1 MLNLFNFL
9 KKEKVWDFQG
19 GIHPPEM
26 KTQSNGTPLSELP
39 LPHRFIIPLKQH
51 IGHEGEICVA
61 PGDKVLRGQ
70 PLTFGTGRMLPV
82 HAPTSGVIEDIGQHM
97 TAHPSGLSELCIFL
111 TPDGD
116 DRWMPLD
123 PLPDYRQHP
132 RADIVQRIHDAGI
145 AGLGGA
151 GFPTATKLKGGLR
164 GVKTLIIN
172 AAECEPYIT
181 ADDRLM
187 QDYAAE
193 VLEGSRILA
202 WVLQAEQVLIGIE
215 DNKPEAIA
223 ALKQAL
229 GSERDLQIRVI
240 PTKYPSGG
248 AKQLTRILTGKE
260 VPHGGRSSDIGV
272 LMQNVGT
279 AWAVK
284 RAIINGEPITER
296 VVTLTGEAIA
306 QPRNVWSRLGTP
318 ISHLLH
324 QVGFTPAPR
333 QMVIMGGPLMGFT
346 LPSLDVPVVK
356 ITNCI
361 LAPSASEMGNNDEE
375 QSCIRC
381 SACAD
386 ACPAKLLPQ
395 QLYWYSQGGD
405 HDKARA
411 HHIDDCI
418 ECGACAYVCPS
429 NIPLVQYYRQEKAEL
444 RAIDLEAKRTL
455 EAKARFEARQARLER
470 EKLAR
475 EARHEE
481 AKQRVARTDTSE
493 LAAAKARV
501 KARQA
506 AEPDEATLEAQREAR
521 HAQARLRQA
530 EAQAE
535 TQPVTRQTV
544 DPRKAAVEAAI
555 ARAKAKKTVPVD
567 AADNQAEASVDPR
580 KAAVEAAIARA
591 KAKKAA
597 QAENAVAPQAASDSA
612 ADAAP
617 DAAAETD
624 PRKAAVQAAIARA
637 KAKKAAQAENAEA
650 PQAATDSAAEAA
662 PAAAETDPR
671 KAAVQAAIARAKAKK
686 AAQAENAEA
695 PQAATDSAAE
705 AAPDAA
711 AETDPRKAAVQAAIA
726 RAKAK
731 KAAQAESAEAPQAA
745 TDSAA
750 EAVPDAAAET
760 DPRKAAVQAAIAR
773 AKAKKAAQAESAEA
787 PQAAGDPVAEAAPD
801 AAAET
806 DPRKAA
812 IQAAIA
818 RAKAKKAAQAE
829 NAEAPQAATDSAAEA
844 APDAAAETD
853 PRKAAVQAAI
863 ARAKAKKAA
872 QAESEADAASRDAA
886 VLATAAHFAVDKA
899 EQAQEQANNANAE
912 PEQAPELNQPDDAR
926 KAAIAAAIARA
937 KARKAQSSTTLED

>member
-9 KKEKVWDFQG
+9 KKEKVWDFEG

-61 PGDKVLRGQ
+61 PGDRVLRGQ

-82 HAPTSGVIEDIGQHM
+82 HAPTSGVIEAIGQHM
-97 TAHPSGLSELCIFL
+97 TAHPSGLSELCVFL
-111 TPDGD
+111 TPDGE
-116 DRWMPLD
+116 DRWIPRD

-132 RADIVQRIHDAGI
+132 RADIVQRIHDAGV

-164 GVKTLIIN
+164 GVSTLIIN

-202 WVLQAEQVLIGIE
+202 WVLQAERVLIGIE

-229 GSERDLQIRVI
+229 GSDRDLQIRVI

-260 VPHGGRSSDIGV
+260 VPHGGRSTDIGV

-284 RAIINGEPITER
+284 RAIVNGEPITER

-324 QVGFTPAPR
+324 HVGFTPSSR

-361 LAPSASEMGNNDEE
+361 LAPSATEMGNNDDE

-481 AKQRVARTDTSE
+481 AKQRVARSDNGE

-506 AEPDEATLEAQREAR
+506 TEPDEATLEAQREAR

-535 TQPVTRQTV
+535 TQPVTRQSV

-555 ARAKAKKTVPVD
+555 ARAKAKKTTEKP
-567 AADNQAEASVDPR
+567 AEAAPAPAAAPAAAADPR

-597 QAENAVAPQAASDSA
+597 QAQ
-612 ADAAP
+612 
-617 DAAAETD
+617 
-624 PRKAAVQAAIARA
+624 
-637 KAKKAAQAENAEA
+637 
-650 PQAATDSAAEAA
+650 
-662 PAAAETDPR
+662 
-671 KAAVQAAIARAKAKK
+671 
-686 AAQAENAEA
+686 
-695 PQAATDSAAE
+695 
-705 AAPDAA
+705 
-711 AETDPRKAAVQAAIA
+711 
-726 RAKAK
+726 
-731 KAAQAESAEAPQAA
+731 
-745 TDSAA
+745 
-750 EAVPDAAAET
+750 
-760 DPRKAAVQAAIAR
+760 
-773 AKAKKAAQAESAEA
+773 
-787 PQAAGDPVAEAAPD
+787 G
-801 AAAET
+801 
-806 DPRKAA
+806 
-812 IQAAIA
+812 
-818 RAKAKKAAQAE
+818 
-829 NAEAPQAATDSAAEA
+829 
-844 APDAAAETD
+844 
-853 PRKAAVQAAI
+853 
-863 ARAKAKKAA
+863 
-872 QAESEADAASRDAA
+872 
-886 VLATAAHFAVDKA
+886 
-899 EQAQEQANNANAE
+899 
-912 PEQAPELNQPDDAR
+912 
-926 KAAIAAAIARA
+926 
-937 KARKAQSSTTLED
+937 

>member
-1 MLNLFNFL
+1 MLNLLNFF
-9 KKEKVWDFQG
+9 KKDKVWDFQG

-51 IGHEGEICVA
+51 IGHEGEICVS

-70 PLTFGTGRMLPV
+70 PLTFGQGRMLPV
-82 HAPTSGVIEDIGQHM
+82 HAPTSGVIDDIGQHM
-97 TAHPSGLSELCIFL
+97 TAHPSGLSELCIFM
-111 TPDGD
+111 TPDGE

-123 PLPDYRQHP
+123 PLPNYRQHE
-132 RADIVQRIHDAGI
+132 RADIVQRIHDAGV

-164 GVKTLIIN
+164 GIKTLIIN

-187 QDYAAE
+187 QDCAAE

-202 WVLQAEQVLIGIE
+202 WTLQAERVLIGIE

-223 ALKQAL
+223 ALKHAL
-229 GSERDLQIRVI
+229 GSERDLEIRVI

-248 AKQLTRILTGKE
+248 AKQLTQILTGKE
-260 VPHGGRSSDIGV
+260 VPHGGRSTDIGV

-324 QVGFTPAPR
+324 QVGFRPAPQ

-361 LAPSASEMGNNDEE
+361 LAPSSQEMGNNDEE

-475 EARHEE
+475 EARHVD
-481 AKQRVARTDTSE
+481 AKQRAARSDNAE
-493 LAAAKARV
+493 FAAAKARV
-501 KARQA
+501 KAKQD
-506 AEPDEATLEAQREAR
+506 AEVDDATLEAQREAR

-530 EAQAE
+530 ETQAE
-535 TQPVTRQTV
+535 TQALSRQVT

-555 ARAKAKKTVPVD
+555 ARAKAKKASAPAETVEKDVEP
-567 AADNQAEASVDPR
+567 AADPR

-597 QAENAVAPQAASDSA
+597 A
-612 ADAAP
+612 ADAP
-617 DAAAETD
+617 VETAAEPVADAPED
-624 PRKAAVQAAIARA
+624 PRKAAVAAAIARA
-637 KAKKAAQAENAEA
+637 KAKKAA
-650 PQAATDSAAEAA
+650 AASTAADTAAAEARQEA
-662 PAAAETDPR
+662 RDTAEM
-671 KAAVQAAIARAKAKK
+671 AHIARTRV
-686 AAQAENAEA
+686 E
-695 PQAATDSAAE
+695 D
-705 AAPDAA
+705 
-711 AETDPRKAAVQAAIA
+711 
-726 RAKAK
+726 
-731 KAAQAESAEAPQAA
+731 
-745 TDSAA
+745 
-750 EAVPDAAAET
+750 
-760 DPRKAAVQAAIAR
+760 
-773 AKAKKAAQAESAEA
+773 
-787 PQAAGDPVAEAAPD
+787 
-801 AAAET
+801 
-806 DPRKAA
+806 
-812 IQAAIA
+812 
-818 RAKAKKAAQAE
+818 
-829 NAEAPQAATDSAAEA
+829 
-844 APDAAAETD
+844 
-853 PRKAAVQAAI
+853 
-863 ARAKAKKAA
+863 
-872 QAESEADAASRDAA
+872 
-886 VLATAAHFAVDKA
+886 A
-899 EQAQEQANNANAE
+899 EQAEEQANSAYAE
-912 PEQAPELNQPDDAR
+912 PEQAPELNQPEDAR

-937 KARKAQSSTTLED
+937 KARKAQSTSTLEE

>member
-1 MLNLFNFL
+1 MLNLLNFF
-9 KKEKVWDFQG
+9 KKDKVWDFQG

-26 KTQSNGTPLSELP
+26 KTQSNGTPLAELP

-51 IGHEGEICVA
+51 IGHEGEIGVS

-70 PLTFGTGRMLPV
+70 ALTFGQGRMLPV
-82 HAPTSGVIEDIGQHM
+82 HAPTSGVIEAIGPHM

-111 TPDGD
+111 TPDGE
-116 DRWMPLD
+116 DRWISLE
-123 PLPDYRQHP
+123 PLPDYRQHE
-132 RADIVQRIHDAGI
+132 RAAILKRIHDAGI

-164 GVKTLIIN
+164 GVNTLIIN

-202 WVLQAEQVLIGIE
+202 WVLQAERVLIGIE

-229 GSERDLQIRVI
+229 GGERDLQIRVI

-248 AKQLTRILTGKE
+248 AKQLTKILTGKE
-260 VPHGGRSSDIGV
+260 VPHGGRSTDIGV

-324 QVGFTPAPR
+324 QVGFHPSPR

-361 LAPSASEMGNNDEE
+361 LAPSSTEMGNDEQE

-395 QLYWYSQGGD
+395 QLYWYSKGGD

-470 EKLAR
+470 EKQAR
-475 EARHEE
+475 EARHTE
-481 AKQRVARTDTSE
+481 AKQRVARSDSGE
-493 LAAAKARV
+493 LAAAKARA
-501 KARQA
+501 KAQQGV
-506 AEPDEATLEAQREAR
+506 ESEEAVAEAR

-535 TQPVTRQTV
+535 TQALSRQAT

-555 ARAKAKKTVPVD
+555 ARAKAKKSAVPD
-567 AADNQAEASVDPR
+567 APESTEEVAEDPR
-580 KAAVEAAIARA
+580 KAAVAAAVERA

-597 QAENAVAPQAASDSA
+597 QATADSA
-612 ADAAP
+612 DVAQDAP
-617 DAAAETD
+617 TEQD
-624 PRKAAVQAAIARA
+624 PRKAAVAAAVERA
-637 KAKKAAQAENAEA
+637 KAKKAAQA
-650 PQAATDSAAEAA
+650 AAADSADVAQDARTE
-662 PAAAETDPR
+662 EDPR
-671 KAAVQAAIARAKAKK
+671 KAAVAAAVERAKARKAAQAAAADSADVAQDAPTEEDPRKAAVVAAVERAKAKK
-686 AAQAENAEA
+686 AAQA
-695 PQAATDSAAE
+695 AAAADSADVAQDAPAE
-705 AAPDAA
+705 
-711 AETDPRKAAVQAAIA
+711 EDPRKAAVAAAVERAKARKAAQAAA
-726 RAKAK
+726 AADSADAAQDAPTTEEDPRKAAVAAAVERAKAK
-731 KAAQAESAEAPQAA
+731 KAAAA
-745 TDSAA
+745 L
-750 EAVPDAAAET
+750 
-760 DPRKAAVQAAIAR
+760 AR
-773 AKAKKAAQAESAEA
+773 
-787 PQAAGDPVAEAAPD
+787 AEAASRE
-801 AAAET
+801 AAL
-806 DPRKAA
+806 AA
-812 IQAAIA
+812 TEAHQDVE
-818 RAKAKKAAQAE
+818 QAE
-829 NAEAPQAATDSAAEA
+829 M
-844 APDAAAETD
+844 
-853 PRKAAVQAAI
+853 
-863 ARAKAKKAA
+863 
-872 QAESEADAASRDAA
+872 
-886 VLATAAHFAVDKA
+886 
-899 EQAQEQANNANAE
+899 AQEQANNANAE
-912 PEQAPELNQPDDAR
+912 AEQAPELEHPTDAR
-926 KAAIAAAIARA
+926 KAAIAAAIERA
-937 KARKAQSSTTLED
+937 KARKAQSTLTPEE

>member
-1 MLNLFNFL
+1 MLNLLNFF
-9 KKEKVWDFQG
+9 KKDKVWDFQG

-26 KTQSNGTPLSELP
+26 KTQSNGTPLAELP

-51 IGHEGEICVA
+51 IGHEGEIGVS

-70 PLTFGTGRMLPV
+70 ALTFGQGRMLPV
-82 HAPTSGVIEDIGQHM
+82 HAPTSGVIEAIGPHM

-111 TPDGD
+111 TPDGE
-116 DRWMPLD
+116 DRWISLE
-123 PLPDYRQHP
+123 PLPDYRQHE
-132 RADIVQRIHDAGI
+132 RAAILKRIHDAGI

-164 GVKTLIIN
+164 GVNTLIIN

-202 WVLQAEQVLIGIE
+202 WVLQAERVLIGIE

-229 GSERDLQIRVI
+229 GGERDLQIRVI

-248 AKQLTRILTGKE
+248 AKQLTKILTGKE
-260 VPHGGRSSDIGV
+260 VPHGGRSTDIGV

-324 QVGFTPAPR
+324 QVGFHPSPR

-361 LAPSASEMGNNDEE
+361 LAPSSTEMGNDEQE

-395 QLYWYSQGGD
+395 QLYWYSKGGD

-470 EKLAR
+470 EKQAR
-475 EARHEE
+475 EARHTE
-481 AKQRVARTDTSE
+481 AKQRVARSDSGE
-493 LAAAKARV
+493 LAAAKARA
-501 KARQA
+501 KAQQGV
-506 AEPDEATLEAQREAR
+506 ESEEAVAEAR

-535 TQPVTRQTV
+535 TQALSRQAT

-555 ARAKAKKTVPVD
+555 ARAKAKKSAVPD
-567 AADNQAEASVDPR
+567 APESTEEVAEDPR
-580 KAAVEAAIARA
+580 KAAVAAAVERA

-597 QAENAVAPQAASDSA
+597 QAADST
-612 ADAAP
+612 DAAQ
-617 DAAAETD
+617 DAPTTEGD
-624 PRKAAVQAAIARA
+624 PRKAAVAAAVERAKARKAAQAAAAADCADAAQDAPTEEDPRKAAVAAAVERAKARKAAQAAAAADSADAAQDAPTTEEDPRKAAVAAAVERA
-637 KAKKAAQAENAEA
+637 KAKKAA
-650 PQAATDSAAEAA
+650 AAL
-662 PAAAETDPR
+662 
-671 KAAVQAAIARAKAKK
+671 ARA
-686 AAQAENAEA
+686 E
-695 PQAATDSAAE
+695 
-705 AAPDAA
+705 
-711 AETDPRKAAVQAAIA
+711 
-726 RAKAK
+726 
-731 KAAQAESAEAPQAA
+731 
-745 TDSAA
+745 
-750 EAVPDAAAET
+750 
-760 DPRKAAVQAAIAR
+760 
-773 AKAKKAAQAESAEA
+773 
-787 PQAAGDPVAEAAPD
+787 
-801 AAAET
+801 
-806 DPRKAA
+806 
-812 IQAAIA
+812 
-818 RAKAKKAAQAE
+818 
-829 NAEAPQAATDSAAEA
+829 
-844 APDAAAETD
+844 
-853 PRKAAVQAAI
+853 
-863 ARAKAKKAA
+863 
-872 QAESEADAASRDAA
+872 AASRDAA
-886 VLATAAHFAVDKA
+886 LAATEAHQDVEQA
-899 EQAQEQANNANAE
+899 EMAQEQANNANAE
-912 PEQAPELNQPDDAR
+912 AEQAPELEHPTDAR
-926 KAAIAAAIARA
+926 KAAIAAAIERA
-937 KARKAQSSTTLED
+937 KARKAQSTLTPEE

>member
-1 MLNLFNFL
+1 MLNLLNIFR
-9 KKEKVWDFQG
+9 KEKLWDFEG

-26 KTQSNGTPLSELP
+26 KTQSNGTPLSQLP
-39 LPHRFIIPLKQH
+39 LPDRFIIPLKQH

-61 PGDKVLRGQ
+61 PGDRVLRGQ
-70 PLTFGTGRMLPV
+70 PLTFGNGRMLPV
-82 HAPTSGVIEDIGQHM
+82 HAPTSGTVDAIAQHM
-97 TAHPSGLSELCIFL
+97 TAHPSGLSELCIFMS
-111 TPDGD
+111 PDGE
-116 DRWMPLD
+116 DRWTILEPLA
-123 PLPDYRQHP
+123 DYRQRT
-132 RADIVQRIHDAGI
+132 RADIVQRIHDAGV

-151 GFPTATKLKGGLR
+151 GFPTGTKLRGGLR

-187 QDYAAE
+187 QDCAAE

-202 WVLQAEQVLIGIE
+202 WVLQAERVLIGIE

-229 GSERDLQIRVI
+229 GGERDLQIRVI

-248 AKQLTRILTGKE
+248 AKQLTKILTGLE
-260 VPHGGRSSDIGV
+260 VPHGGRSTDIGV

-284 RAIINGEPITER
+284 RAVIDGEPLTER

-306 QPRNVWSRLGTP
+306 QPRNVWSRIGTP

-444 RAIDLEAKRTL
+444 RAIDLEAKRTA

-475 EARHEE
+475 EAKHEQ
-481 AKQRVARTDTSE
+481 AKQRVARSDEGE
-493 LAAAKARV
+493 LAAARERV
-501 KARQA
+501 MAKRQA
-506 AEPDEATLEAQREAR
+506 AGEVDPAVEEAQRQAR
-521 HAQARLRQA
+521 HAQAHLRQA

-535 TQPVTRQTV
+535 TQPVTRQTA

-555 ARAKAKKTVPVD
+555 ARAKAKKVAQPE
-567 AADNQAEASVDPR
+567 AAEPAEDPRKAAVEAAIARAKAKKAAQAEAPQPDAAAEAEDPRKAAVEAAIARAKAKKAAQAEAPQLDAAAEAVDPR

-597 QAENAVAPQAASDSA
+597 QAEAPQ
-612 ADAAP
+612 P
-617 DAAAETD
+617 DAAAEAVD
-624 PRKAAVQAAIARA
+624 PRKAAVEAAIARA
-637 KAKKAAQAENAEA
+637 KAKKAAQAEA
-650 PQAATDSAAEAA
+650 PQLDAAAEAV
-662 PAAAETDPR
+662 DPR
-671 KAAVQAAIARAKAKK
+671 KAAVEAAIARAKAKK
-686 AAQAENAEA
+686 AAQAEA
-695 PQAATDSAAE
+695 PQL
-705 AAPDAA
+705 DAA
-711 AETDPRKAAVQAAIA
+711 AEAVDPRKAAVEAAIARAKAKKAEAAQAAAGTLTEEVLPVEDVPPVDPRKAAVEAAIA

-731 KAAQAESAEAPQAA
+731 KAA
-745 TDSAA
+745 
-750 EAVPDAAAET
+750 
-760 DPRKAAVQAAIAR
+760 
-773 AKAKKAAQAESAEA
+773 AAQQSEK
-787 PQAAGDPVAEAAPD
+787 DVVTPD
-801 AAAET
+801 V
-806 DPRKAA
+806 
-812 IQAAIA
+812 
-818 RAKAKKAAQAE
+818 E
-829 NAEAPQAATDSAAEA
+829 NS
-844 APDAAAETD
+844 DAH
-853 PRKAAVQAAI
+853 PSQ
-863 ARAKAKKAA
+863 
-872 QAESEADAASRDAA
+872 
-886 VLATAAHFAVDKA
+886 
-899 EQAQEQANNANAE
+899 
-912 PEQAPELNQPDDAR
+912 DAR
-926 KAAIAAAIARA
+926 KAAVAAAIARA
-937 KARKAQSSTTLED
+937 KARKAQTPSTFEE

>member
-82 HAPTSGVIEDIGQHM
+82 HAPTSGVIETIGQHM

-123 PLPDYRQHP
+123 PLSDYRQHP

-193 VLEGSRILA
+193 VLEGSRILS
-202 WVLQAEQVLIGIE
+202 WVLQAEQVMIGIE

-248 AKQLTRILTGKE
+248 AKQLTRILTGLE
-260 VPHGGRSSDIGV
+260 VPHGGRSTDIGV

-284 RAIINGEPITER
+284 RAIVNGEPITER
-296 VVTLTGEAIA
+296 VVTLTGEAIT

-361 LAPSASEMGNNDEE
+361 LAPSAREMGNNDEE

-481 AKQRVARTDTSE
+481 AKQRVARTDTNE

-506 AEPDEATLEAQREAR
+506 AGTDEATVEAQREAR

-535 TQPVTRQTV
+535 TQPVTRQT
-544 DPRKAAVEAAI
+544 
-555 ARAKAKKTVPVD
+555 
-567 AADNQAEASVDPR
+567 SDPR

-597 QAENAVAPQAASDSA
+597 QVESADAPQAATGSTAEAASDV
-612 ADAAP
+612 
-617 DAAAETD
+617 AAETD

-637 KAKKAAQAENAEA
+637 KAKKAAQVESADAAQAATGSTAEA
-650 PQAATDSAAEAA
+650 ASDVAAETDPRKAAVEAAIARAKAKKAAQVESADAAQAATDSTAEAA
-662 PAAAETDPR
+662 SDVAAETDPR

-686 AAQAENAEA
+686 AVQVESADA
-695 PQAATDSAAE
+695 PQAATDSTAE
-705 AAPDAA
+705 AASD
-711 AETDPRKAAVQAAIA
+711 V
-726 RAKAK
+726 
-731 KAAQAESAEAPQAA
+731 
-745 TDSAA
+745 
-750 EAVPDAAAET
+750 
-760 DPRKAAVQAAIAR
+760 
-773 AKAKKAAQAESAEA
+773 
-787 PQAAGDPVAEAAPD
+787 
-801 AAAET
+801 
-806 DPRKAA
+806 
-812 IQAAIA
+812 
-818 RAKAKKAAQAE
+818 
-829 NAEAPQAATDSAAEA
+829 
-844 APDAAAETD
+844 AAETD

-886 VLATAAHFAVDKA
+886 ALATAAHFSVEKA
-899 EQAQEQANNANAE
+899 EQAQAQANNANAE
-912 PEQAPELNQPDDAR
+912 PEQAPELIQPDDAR

>member
-1 MLNLFNFL
+1 MLNLFNLL

-39 LPHRFIIPLKQH
+39 LPDRFVIPLKQH

-111 TPDGD
+111 TPDGE

-202 WVLQAEQVLIGIE
+202 WVLQAERVLIGIE

-248 AKQLTRILTGKE
+248 AKQLTRILTGME
-260 VPHGGRSSDIGV
+260 VPHGGRSTDIGV

-361 LAPSASEMGNNDEE
+361 LAPSSSEMGNNDEE

-470 EKLAR
+470 EKQAR

-501 KARQA
+501 KARQT

-535 TQPVTRQTV
+535 TQPVTRQSV

-555 ARAKAKKTVPVD
+555 ARAKAKKVSPADT
-567 AADNQAEASVDPR
+567 AADASVDPR

-597 QAENAVAPQAASDSA
+597 QAEGADATTPAVTERVT
-612 ADAAP
+612 DAAP
-617 DAAAETD
+617 DAAVETD

-637 KAKKAAQAENAEA
+637 KAKKAAQAEGADA
-650 PQAATDSAAEAA
+650 ITPAVTVSVTDAA
-662 PAAAETDPR
+662 PDAAVETDPR

-686 AAQAENAEA
+686 AAQAEGAD
-695 PQAATDSAAE
+695 ATTPAVTERVTD

-711 AETDPRKAAVQAAIA
+711 VETDPRKAAVQAAIA

-731 KAAQAESAEAPQAA
+731 KAAQAEGADATTPAVTERVTDAA
-745 TDSAA
+745 
-750 EAVPDAAAET
+750 PDAAVET

-773 AKAKKAAQAESAEA
+773 AKAKRAAQAES
-787 PQAAGDPVAEAAPD
+787 D
-801 AAAET
+801 
-806 DPRKAA
+806 
-812 IQAAIA
+812 
-818 RAKAKKAAQAE
+818 
-829 NAEAPQAATDSAAEA
+829 
-844 APDAAAETD
+844 
-853 PRKAAVQAAI
+853 
-863 ARAKAKKAA
+863 
-872 QAESEADAASRDAA
+872 ADAASRDAA
-886 VLATAAHFAVDKA
+886 ALATAAHFAVEKA

>member
-1 MLNLFNFL
+1 MLNLLNFF
-9 KKEKVWDFQG
+9 KKDKVWDFQG

-26 KTQSNGTPLSELP
+26 KTQSNGTPLAELP

-51 IGHEGEICVA
+51 IGHEGEIGVS

-70 PLTFGTGRMLPV
+70 ALTFGQGRMLPV
-82 HAPTSGVIEDIGQHM
+82 HAPTSGVIEAIGPHM

-111 TPDGD
+111 TPDGE
-116 DRWMPLD
+116 DRWISLE
-123 PLPDYRQHP
+123 PLPDYRQHE
-132 RADIVQRIHDAGI
+132 RAAILKRIHDAGI

-164 GVKTLIIN
+164 GVNTLIIN

-202 WVLQAEQVLIGIE
+202 WVLQAERVLIGIE

-229 GSERDLQIRVI
+229 GGERDLQIRVI

-248 AKQLTRILTGKE
+248 AKQLTKILTGKE
-260 VPHGGRSSDIGV
+260 VPHGGRSTDIGV

-324 QVGFTPAPR
+324 QVGFHPSPR

-361 LAPSASEMGNNDEE
+361 LAPSSTEMGNDEQE

-395 QLYWYSQGGD
+395 QLYWYSKGGD

-470 EKLAR
+470 EKQAR
-475 EARHEE
+475 EARHAE
-481 AKQRVARTDTSE
+481 AKQRVARSDSGE
-493 LAAAKARV
+493 LAAAKARA
-501 KARQA
+501 KAQQGV
-506 AEPDEATLEAQREAR
+506 ESEEAVAEAR

-535 TQPVTRQTV
+535 TQALSRQAT

-555 ARAKAKKTVPVD
+555 ARAKAKKSAVPD
-567 AADNQAEASVDPR
+567 APESTEEVAEDPR
-580 KAAVEAAIARA
+580 KAAVAAAVERA

-597 QAENAVAPQAASDSA
+597 QAAATDSSDVAQ
-612 ADAAP
+612 DAP
-617 DAAAETD
+617 TEQD
-624 PRKAAVQAAIARA
+624 PRKAAVAAAVERA
-637 KAKKAAQAENAEA
+637 KAKKAAQA
-650 PQAATDSAAEAA
+650 AAADSADVAQDARTEQ
-662 PAAAETDPR
+662 DPR
-671 KAAVQAAIARAKAKK
+671 KAAVAAAVERAKARKAAQAAAAADSADVAQDAPTEEDPRKAAVAAAVERAKARKAAQAAAAADCADAAQDAPTTEEDPRKAAVAAAVERAKAKK
-686 AAQAENAEA
+686 AA
-695 PQAATDSAAE
+695 AAL
-705 AAPDAA
+705 
-711 AETDPRKAAVQAAIA
+711 A
-726 RAKAK
+726 RA
-731 KAAQAESAEAPQAA
+731 E
-745 TDSAA
+745 
-750 EAVPDAAAET
+750 
-760 DPRKAAVQAAIAR
+760 
-773 AKAKKAAQAESAEA
+773 
-787 PQAAGDPVAEAAPD
+787 
-801 AAAET
+801 
-806 DPRKAA
+806 
-812 IQAAIA
+812 
-818 RAKAKKAAQAE
+818 
-829 NAEAPQAATDSAAEA
+829 
-844 APDAAAETD
+844 
-853 PRKAAVQAAI
+853 
-863 ARAKAKKAA
+863 
-872 QAESEADAASRDAA
+872 AASRDAA
-886 VLATAAHFAVDKA
+886 LAATEAHQDVEQA
-899 EQAQEQANNANAE
+899 EMAQEQANNANAE
-912 PEQAPELNQPDDAR
+912 AEQAPELEHPTDAR
-926 KAAIAAAIARA
+926 KAAIAAAIERA
-937 KARKAQSSTTLED
+937 KARKAQSTLTPEE

>member
-1 MLNLFNFL
+1 MLNLLNFF
-9 KKEKVWDFQG
+9 KKEKTWDFQG

-26 KTQSNGTPLSELP
+26 KTQSNGTPLAELP

-51 IGHEGEICVA
+51 IGHEGEICVS
-61 PGDKVLRGQ
+61 PGDRVLRGQ
-70 PLTFGTGRMLPV
+70 PLTFGQGKMLPV
-82 HAPTSGVIEDIGQHM
+82 HAPTSGVIEDIAQHM

-111 TPDGD
+111 TPDGE
-116 DRWMPLD
+116 DRWMPLE
-123 PLPDYRQHP
+123 PLPDYRQHE
-132 RADIVQRIHDAGI
+132 RAVILKRIHDAGI

-202 WVLQAEQVLIGIE
+202 WVLQADRVLIGIE

-229 GSERDLQIRVI
+229 GGERDLQIRVI

-248 AKQLTRILTGKE
+248 AKQLTKILTGME
-260 VPHGGRSSDIGV
+260 VPHGGRSTDIGV

-324 QVGFTPAPR
+324 QVGFHPSPR

-361 LAPSASEMGNNDEE
+361 LAPSSTEMGNDEQE

-395 QLYWYSQGGD
+395 QLYWYSKGGD

-470 EKLAR
+470 EKQAR
-475 EARHEE
+475 EARHAE
-481 AKQRVARTDTSE
+481 AKQRVARSDSAE
-493 LAAAKARV
+493 LAAAQARAKA
-501 KARQA
+501 KPGGN
-506 AEPDEATLEAQREAR
+506 EEAVAEAR

-530 EAQAE
+530 EAQSE
-535 TQPVTRQTV
+535 TQALSRQTT

-555 ARAKAKKTVPVD
+555 ARAKAKKSAVPD
-567 AADNQAEASVDPR
+567 ASEEVAEDPR
-580 KAAVEAAIARA
+580 KAAVAAAVERA

-597 QAENAVAPQAASDSA
+597 QAASAEGTEDVQPAP
-612 ADAAP
+612 P
-617 DAAAETD
+617 ED
-624 PRKAAVQAAIARA
+624 PRKAAVAAAVERA
-637 KAKKAAQAENAEA
+637 KAKKAAQA
-650 PQAATDSAAEAA
+650 
-662 PAAAETDPR
+662 AAADGTEDVQPAPPEDPR
-671 KAAVQAAIARAKAKK
+671 KAAVAAAVERAKAKK
-686 AAQAENAEA
+686 AAQAAVAESTEDVQPA
-695 PQAATDSAAE
+695 PPE
-705 AAPDAA
+705 
-711 AETDPRKAAVQAAIA
+711 DPRKAAVAAA
-726 RAKAK
+726 VERAKAK
-731 KAAQAESAEAPQAA
+731 KAAAALARAEDASHDAALAATEAHRDVEQAEM
-745 TDSAA
+745 
-750 EAVPDAAAET
+750 
-760 DPRKAAVQAAIAR
+760 
-773 AKAKKAAQAESAEA
+773 
-787 PQAAGDPVAEAAPD
+787 
-801 AAAET
+801 
-806 DPRKAA
+806 
-812 IQAAIA
+812 
-818 RAKAKKAAQAE
+818 
-829 NAEAPQAATDSAAEA
+829 
-844 APDAAAETD
+844 
-853 PRKAAVQAAI
+853 
-863 ARAKAKKAA
+863 
-872 QAESEADAASRDAA
+872 
-886 VLATAAHFAVDKA
+886 
-899 EQAQEQANNANAE
+899 AQEQANNANAE
-912 PEQAPELNQPDDAR
+912 AEQAPELEHPTDAR
-926 KAAIAAAIARA
+926 KAAIAAAIERA
-937 KARKAQSSTTLED
+937 KARKAQSTLTPED

>member
-202 WVLQAEQVLIGIE
+202 WVLQAEQLLIGIE

-229 GSERDLQIRVI
+229 GSERDLHIRVI

-470 EKLAR
+470 EKQAR

-555 ARAKAKKTVPVD
+555 ARAKAKKTVPVE

-580 KAAVEAAIARA
+580 KSAVEAAIARA

-597 QAENAVAPQAASDSA
+597 QAENAEAPQAATDSA
-612 ADAAP
+612 ADAAH
-617 DAAAETD
+617 DAAAESD

-650 PQAATDSAAEAA
+650 PQAATDSAAGAA
-662 PAAAETDPR
+662 PDAAADTDPR

-686 AAQAENAEA
+686 AAQAEAAEA
-695 PQAATDSAAE
+695 PQAATDSAA
-705 AAPDAA
+705 DAA
-711 AETDPRKAAVQAAIA
+711 AE
-726 RAKAK
+726 
-731 KAAQAESAEAPQAA
+731 S
-745 TDSAA
+745 
-750 EAVPDAAAET
+750 
-760 DPRKAAVQAAIAR
+760 
-773 AKAKKAAQAESAEA
+773 
-787 PQAAGDPVAEAAPD
+787 
-801 AAAET
+801 
-806 DPRKAA
+806 
-812 IQAAIA
+812 
-818 RAKAKKAAQAE
+818 
-829 NAEAPQAATDSAAEA
+829 
-844 APDAAAETD
+844 D

-886 VLATAAHFAVDKA
+886 ALATAAHFAVDKA

>member
-1 MLNLFNFL
+1 MLNLLNFF
-9 KKEKVWDFQG
+9 KKEKIWDFQG

-26 KTQSNGTPLSELP
+26 KTQSNGTPLAELP

-51 IGHEGEICVA
+51 IGHEGEICVS

-70 PLTFGTGRMLPV
+70 PLTFGQGRMLPV
-82 HAPTSGVIEDIGQHM
+82 HAPTSGVIDAIAQHM

-116 DRWMPLD
+116 DRWMPLS
-123 PLPDYRQHP
+123 PLPDYRQHE
-132 RADIVQRIHDAGI
+132 RSTILKRIHDAGI

-151 GFPTATKLKGGLR
+151 GFPTATKLKGGLQ
-164 GVKTLIIN
+164 GVNTLIIN

-187 QDYAAE
+187 QDCAAE
-193 VLEGSRILA
+193 VLEGCRILA
-202 WVLQAEQVLIGIE
+202 WVLQAERVLIGIE

-229 GSERDLQIRVI
+229 GGERDLQIRVI

-248 AKQLTRILTGKE
+248 AKQLTKILTGME
-260 VPHGGRSSDIGV
+260 VPHGGRSTDIGV

-324 QVGFTPAPR
+324 QVGFHPSPG

-361 LAPSASEMGNNDEE
+361 LAPSGTEMGNTQQE

-386 ACPAKLLPQ
+386 ACPANLLPQ

-470 EKLAR
+470 EKQAR
-475 EARHEE
+475 EARHAE
-481 AKQRVARTDTSE
+481 AKQRVARSESGE
-493 LAAAKARV
+493 LAAAKAR
-501 KARQA
+501 ARAKQSAENEDA
-506 AEPDEATLEAQREAR
+506 AAEAR

-535 TQPVTRQTV
+535 TQALSRQTT

-555 ARAKAKKTVPVD
+555 ARARAKKPVTPD
-567 AADNQAEASVDPR
+567 SADTTETAVADPR
-580 KAAVEAAIARA
+580 KAAVAAAIERA

-597 QAENAVAPQAASDSA
+597 QAA
-612 ADAAP
+612 ADA
-617 DAAAETD
+617 ETADTASDD
-624 PRKAAVQAAIARA
+624 PRKAAVTAAVERA
-637 KAKKAAQAENAEA
+637 KAKKAAQAA
-650 PQAATDSAAEAA
+650 D
-662 PAAAETDPR
+662 AETADTASDDPR
-671 KAAVQAAIARAKAKK
+671 KAAVAAAVERAKAKK
-686 AAQAENAEA
+686 AAQA
-695 PQAATDSAAE
+695 AADAE
-705 AAPDAA
+705 AADTASD
-711 AETDPRKAAVQAAIA
+711 DPRKAAVAAA
-726 RAKAK
+726 VERAKAK
-731 KAAQAESAEAPQAA
+731 KAAQAAADAEA
-745 TDSAA
+745 TDTAS
-750 EAVPDAAAET
+750 E
-760 DPRKAAVQAAIAR
+760 DPRKAAVAAAIER
-773 AKAKKAAQAESAEA
+773 AKAKKAAQAAADAEA
-787 PQAAGDPVAEAAPD
+787 
-801 AAAET
+801 T
-806 DPRKAA
+806 DTAS
-812 IQAAIA
+812 
-818 RAKAKKAAQAE
+818 E
-829 NAEAPQAATDSAAEA
+829 
-844 APDAAAETD
+844 D
-853 PRKAAVQAAI
+853 PRKAAVAAAI
-863 ARAKAKKAA
+863 ERAKAKKRAAA
-872 QAESEADAASRDAA
+872 QAQAEDASREAA
-886 VLATAAHFAVDKA
+886 VAAA
-899 EQAQEQANNANAE
+899 EAHRDVEQAERAQEQANHANAE
-912 PEQAPELNQPDDAR
+912 AEEAPELDHPADAR
-926 KAAIAAAIARA
+926 KAAIAAAVARA
-937 KARKAQSSTTLED
+937 KARKAQSTLTPED

>member
-61 PGDKVLRGQ
+61 TGDKVLRGQ

-229 GSERDLQIRVI
+229 GSERDLHIRVI

-470 EKLAR
+470 EKQAR

-501 KARQA
+501 KARQT
-506 AEPDEATLEAQREAR
+506 AEPNEATLEAQREAR

-555 ARAKAKKTVPVD
+555 ARAKAKKTVPVE

-597 QAENAVAPQAASDSA
+597 QAEGTEAPQAATDSA
-612 ADAAP
+612 ADAAAETDPRKAAVQAAIARAKAKKAAQAEGSEAPQAATDTVAEAAPDAAAESDPRKAAVQAAIARAKAKKAAQAEGSEAPQAATDTVAEAAP

-650 PQAATDSAAEAA
+650 PQAATDSATEAV
-662 PAAAETDPR
+662 PDAAAESDPR

-686 AAQAENAEA
+686 AAQ
-695 PQAATDSAAE
+695 
-705 AAPDAA
+705 
-711 AETDPRKAAVQAAIA
+711 V
-726 RAKAK
+726 
-731 KAAQAESAEAPQAA
+731 
-745 TDSAA
+745 
-750 EAVPDAAAET
+750 
-760 DPRKAAVQAAIAR
+760 
-773 AKAKKAAQAESAEA
+773 
-787 PQAAGDPVAEAAPD
+787 
-801 AAAET
+801 
-806 DPRKAA
+806 
-812 IQAAIA
+812 
-818 RAKAKKAAQAE
+818 
-829 NAEAPQAATDSAAEA
+829 
-844 APDAAAETD
+844 
-853 PRKAAVQAAI
+853 
-863 ARAKAKKAA
+863 
-872 QAESEADAASRDAA
+872 ESEADAASRDAA
-886 VLATAAHFAVDKA
+886 ALATAAHFAVDKA

>member
-1 MLNLFNFL
+1 MLNLL
-9 KKEKVWDFQG
+9 SLLRKEKLWDFEG

-26 KTQSNGTPLSELP
+26 KTQSSGTPLSQLP
-39 LPHRFIIPLKQH
+39 LPEQFIIPLKQH

-70 PLTFGTGRMLPV
+70 PLTFGSGRMLPV
-82 HAPTSGVIEDIGQHM
+82 HAPTSGTIEAIAPHM
-97 TAHPSGLSELCIFL
+97 TAHPSGLSELCVFL
-111 TPDGD
+111 RADGE

-123 PLPDYRQHP
+123 PQPDYRALG
-132 RADIVQRIHDAGI
+132 RDAVVKRIHEAGI

-151 GFPTATKLKGGLR
+151 GFPTATKLRGGLR
-164 GVKTLIIN
+164 GVNTLIIN

-187 QDYAAE
+187 QDCAAE
-193 VLEGSRILA
+193 VLEGCRILA
-202 WVLQAEQVLIGIE
+202 WVLQAERVLIGIE

-229 GSERDLQIRVI
+229 AGDRELQLRVI

-248 AKQLTRILTGKE
+248 AKQLTKILTGRE
-260 VPHGGRSSDIGV
+260 VPHGGRSTDIGV

-284 RAIINGEPITER
+284 RAIVDGEPITER

-306 QPRNVWSRLGTP
+306 RPRNVWGRLGTP
-318 ISHLLH
+318 VSHLLQ
-324 QVGFTPAPR
+324 QVGFTPGAR

-346 LPSLDVPVVK
+346 LPSLNVPVVK

-361 LAPSASEMGNNDEE
+361 LAPSASEMGQPQEE

-444 RAIDLEAKRTL
+444 RAIDLEAKRTA

-475 EARHEE
+475 EARHEQ
-481 AKQRVARTDTSE
+481 AKQRVARSDKAE
-493 LAAAKARV
+493 LEAATGRV

-506 AEPDEATLEAQREAR
+506 KTPEQEAAEREAR
-521 HAQARLRQA
+521 HAQALAQQA
-530 EAQAE
+530 EKQAE
-535 TQPVTRQTV
+535 TEPLSRQAI

-555 ARAKAKKTVPVD
+555 ARAKAKKVAAPAQP
-567 AADNQAEASVDPR
+567 AADTTTAESDPRKAAVEAAIARAKAKKAAAQTPADAEPAATAPAVDIDPRKAAVEAAIARAKAKKAAAAQTPADAEPAAETPAAEVDPR

-597 QAENAVAPQAASDSA
+597 AAQVPTDAEP
-612 ADAAP
+612 
-617 DAAAETD
+617 AAETPAAEVD
-624 PRKAAVQAAIARA
+624 PRKAAVEAAIARA
-637 KAKKAAQAENAEA
+637 KAKKAA
-650 PQAATDSAAEAA
+650 AAAQQTADA
-662 PAAAETDPR
+662 PAASPEVE
-671 KAAVQAAIARAKAKK
+671 AAAS
-686 AAQAENAEA
+686 
-695 PQAATDSAAE
+695 PDSA
-705 AAPDAA
+705 
-711 AETDPRKAAVQAAIA
+711 DP
-726 RAKAK
+726 
-731 KAAQAESAEAPQAA
+731 
-745 TDSAA
+745 
-750 EAVPDAAAET
+750 
-760 DPRKAAVQAAIAR
+760 
-773 AKAKKAAQAESAEA
+773 
-787 PQAAGDPVAEAAPD
+787 
-801 AAAET
+801 
-806 DPRKAA
+806 
-812 IQAAIA
+812 
-818 RAKAKKAAQAE
+818 
-829 NAEAPQAATDSAAEA
+829 
-844 APDAAAETD
+844 
-853 PRKAAVQAAI
+853 
-863 ARAKAKKAA
+863 
-872 QAESEADAASRDAA
+872 
-886 VLATAAHFAVDKA
+886 
-899 EQAQEQANNANAE
+899 
-912 PEQAPELNQPDDAR
+912 R
-926 KAAIAAAIARA
+926 KAAIAAAVARA
-937 KARKAQSSTTLED
+937 KARKAQQQPSTTED